1 MDAGKVIQVAEL
13 YKQQLEGLAAFT
25 PSIRRYIFRDF
36 KKSGPPPTTKDEIY
50 ALIALGEVSSSVPGS
65 SVFARLFDHAGRAPT
80 EKEVWAHCEAMVPQV
95 KQMLA
100 EDRLEKCCRW
110 IGFISGAEVSTFA
123 FHPLYGLGKE
133 MAVCASL
140 DAIKAAKNGRLLES
154 FCHLGFAQGALWVAG
169 VYSIAELKAHNMP
182 T

>member
-13 YKQQLEGLAAFT
+13 YKQQFEALASFT
-25 PSIRRYIFRDF
+25 PSIRRYIRRDF
-36 KKSGPPPTTKDEIY
+36 KKAGPPPTTKDEIS
-50 ALIALGEVSSSVPGS
+50 ALIALGEAYPSAPGS
-65 SVFARLFDHAGRAPT
+65 SVPARSFDHAGRAPT
-80 EKEVWAHCEAMVPQV
+80 EKEVWAHCEAMVPAI

-110 IGFISGAEVSTFA
+110 IGFISGAEVATFA

-169 VYSIAELKAHNMP
+169 AYSIDELKEHNRP
-182 T
+182 S